1 MEDRRY
7 DHAMQLVTVSL
18 DPPNQPTPF
27 LIKKKKKSA
36 ICKTLANWRFC
47 ACLKINFRKFQ
58 RIYPVFF
65 FIPP

>member
-27 LIKKKKKSA
+27 LIKKKKKNLPFV
-36 ICKTLANWRFC
+36 KL
-47 ACLKINFRKFQ
+47 
-58 RIYPVFF
+58 
-65 FIPP
+65 